1 MGTFINEYAGG
12 RDFPPPRFPFSERF
26 SSPATA
32 AGARRDAAHTLFVY
46 CLLVYN
52 YTSTTYVKRRINTTT
67 HATYVTHNSLISLC
81 YFRDGYVNRTPKL
94 SDAHASTL
102 FLPAFTPMILKFVLL
117 SNECGLRT
125 QTFDNHFCI

>member
-1 MGTFINEYAGG
+1 MSTREEEIFRPHVFLSASASVA
-12 RDFPPPRFPFSERF
+12 RRPPR
-26 SSPATA
+26 
-32 AGARRDAAHTLFVY
+32 GARRDAAHTLFVY

-52 YTSTTYVKRRINTTT
+52 YTSTTYVERRINTTT

-102 FLPAFTPMILKFVLL
+102 FLPAFTPMILKFVFL

>member
-32 AGARRDAAHTLFVY
+32 AGSTTRRRSHTV
-46 CLLVYN
+46 CLLFTCLQLYLHDIRW
-52 YTSTTYVKRRINTTT
+52 RRINTTT

-102 FLPAFTPMILKFVLL
+102 FLPAFTPMILKFVFL